1 MRDVLQRGRGAH
13 DDGRARRQRIAQGL
27 QSAQGGLQV
36 GAPDIAPRHDA
47 GDDGLAG
54 QGLELIRRG
63 GLSGHEVEGDPLDSG
78 AGQDGQRVAEGAVAA
93 GHEHLGTLGDGGD
106 PGVGIGDGGQHL
118 VARHVP
124 GVADQRGLVELNPL
138 GAGGPQVGQKVPV
151 GVEHVVQAVQRTE
164 AGVGAVGRL
173 GQEQVG
179 HRADDDGPRGLFTG
193 PQRLQD
199 LGDRTIGRVDR
210 SEAGD
215 VADGGVGV
223 ELGHEVV
230 VVGVEPL
237 GHLQGGALALAAGC
251 GEEARQGGAREL
263 AGLGVRTA
271 GITGTAAQVGEAL
284 RQSPESGGDLKDLVV
299 IGEICGDGRSAG
311 QSQPA
316 QTSAGG
322 GPQGGGALAQPGD
335 VQGAFPVG
343 LDVAFELAVRTD
355 AGVAED
361 RGGGQGRTGGRWG
374 QGERHMRYFL
384 SFLGVLVGGDAEM
397 R

>member
-1 MRDVLQRGRGAH
+1 M
-13 DDGRARRQRIAQGL
+13 
-27 QSAQGGLQV
+27 
-36 GAPDIAPRHDA
+36 
-47 GDDGLAG
+47 
-54 QGLELIRRG
+54 
-63 GLSGHEVEGDPLDSG
+63 
-78 AGQDGQRVAEGAVAA
+78 
-93 GHEHLGTLGDGGD
+93 
-106 PGVGIGDGGQHL
+106 
-118 VARHVP
+118 
-124 GVADQRGLVELNPL
+124 
-138 GAGGPQVGQKVPV
+138 
-151 GVEHVVQAVQRTE
+151 QAVQRTE

-263 AGLGVRTA
+263 AGLGVCTAGTA
-271 GITGTAAQVGEAL
+271 GIGGISGIAGTAAQVAEAL

-299 IGEICGDGRSAG
+299 IGEIRGDGGGTG
-311 QSQPA
+311 QPQPA

-335 VQGAFPVG
+335 VQGALPVG

-355 AGVAED
+355 AGVAEN

-374 QGERHMRYFL
+374 RGERHMRYFL
-384 SFLGVLVGGDAEM
+384 SFLGVLVGGDRRRCRDALGD
-397 R
+397 RGAARASAA

>member
-1 MRDVLQRGRGAH
+1 MNILVIQNDPIVPVGQL
-13 DDGRARRQRIAQGL
+13 
-27 QSAQGGLQV
+27 SAFLG
-36 GAPDIAPRHDA
+36 
-47 GDDGLAG
+47 
-54 QGLELIRRG
+54 
-63 GLSGHEVEGDPLDSG
+63 GHEV
-78 AGQDGQRVAEGAVAA
+78 V
-93 GHEHLGTLGDGGD
+93 
-106 PGVGIGDGGQHL
+106 
-118 VARHVP
+118 
-124 GVADQRGLVELNPL
+124 
-138 GAGGPQVGQKVPV
+138 
-151 GVEHVVQAVQRTE
+151 
-164 AGVGAVGRL
+164 
-173 GQEQVG
+173 
-179 HRADDDGPRGLFTG
+179 RAWED

-271 GITGTAAQVGEAL
+271 GITGTAAQVAEAL

-299 IGEICGDGRSAG
+299 IGEIRGDGGGAG
-311 QSQPA
+311 QPQPA

-322 GPQGGGALAQPGD
+322 GPQGGGALSQPGD
-335 VQGAFPVG
+335 VQGALPVG
-343 LDVAFELAVRTD
+343 LDVAFELAVGTD

-374 QGERHMRYFL
+374 RGERHMRYFL
-384 SFLGVLVGGDAEM
+384 SFLGVLVGGDRRRCRDALGD
-397 R
+397 RGAARASAA